1 MMTTVYAQFAVDE
14 RTVGSERSGH
24 DASAAIDI
32 SSTHL
37 KQFAANMIRF
47 GVPLTSVH
55 ALLVK
60 FAQFLRLTKDDVDVR
75 LYCICA

>member
-14 RTVGSERSGH
+14 RTVGSEPSGH
-24 DASAAIDI
+24 DAS
-32 SSTHL
+32 HL

-75 LYCICA
+75 LHCMCA